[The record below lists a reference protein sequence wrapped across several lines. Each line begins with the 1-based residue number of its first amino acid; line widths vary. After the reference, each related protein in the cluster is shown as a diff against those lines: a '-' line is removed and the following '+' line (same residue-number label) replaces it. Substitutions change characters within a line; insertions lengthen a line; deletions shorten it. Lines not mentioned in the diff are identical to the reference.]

1 MICPFCGKEMEKGI
15 LSGDGRSKVRWKA
28 GDKKAD
34 ILDALSCLGSVS
46 AVKYTLTAFTVEAF
60 FCFACKKNPFLHLC
74 VCENNRDLMR

>member
-34 ILDALSCLGSVS
+34 IWDALSCLGSVS
-46 AVKYTLTAFTVEAF
+46 AVKYTRTAFTVESF
-60 FCFACKKNPFLHLC
+60 FCPTCKKMMIETD
-74 VCENNRDLMR
+74 VDK

>member
-34 ILDALSCLGSVS
+34 IWDTLSFSGSVS

-60 FCFACKKNPFLHLC
+60 FCFACKKMIIETD
-74 VCENNRDLMR
+74 VDK